1 VATQAEHFDVPP
13 DQLLQLLQRLIT
25 LSREKR
31 PPPLQQLTTLL
42 GSGDYSL
49 LAQPPASRPFSAS
62 VLLGHSTPF
71 IHTTAVEAT
80 SYGAAPELNA
90 MRNAAYACSP
100 TSSFALIGGAC
111 SAHTSSAR
119 DGIATAGQ
127 ASANASCLQA
137 LSSGTSHLIMGAHA
151 PLHAQSN
158 TPPLLFSCCS

>member
-42 GSGDYSL
+42 GPGDYSL

-62 VLLGHSTPF
+62 VLLGHSIPF

-80 SYGAAPELNA
+80 SYGAAPRA
-90 MRNAAYACSP
+90 QC
-100 TSSFALIGGAC
+100 
-111 SAHTSSAR
+111 
-119 DGIATAGQ
+119 
-127 ASANASCLQA
+127 
-137 LSSGTSHLIMGAHA
+137 
-151 PLHAQSN
+151 HAQCMLTDFFVCFDWRWVQRTYFVSERWDCDCRPSFGPCLMFTSTFIRYL
-158 TPPLLFSCCS
+158 TPHHGCTRPTACTV